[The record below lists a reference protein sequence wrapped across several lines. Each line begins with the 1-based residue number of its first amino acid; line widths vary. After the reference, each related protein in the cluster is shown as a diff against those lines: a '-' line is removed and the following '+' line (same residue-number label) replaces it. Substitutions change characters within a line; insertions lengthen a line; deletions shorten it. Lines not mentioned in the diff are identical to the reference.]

1 VKDEDEFTQEYQGPF
16 TDGNDRAL
24 KTFLSNIETFT
35 IDYYLRNIIP
45 EEVPASANCYL
56 WYLSL
61 QTHHIIGTLPRNMI
75 LDIAGSC
82 QSS

>member
-1 VKDEDEFTQEYQGPF
+1 VRDDDEFTPDYQGPF

-24 KTFLSNIETFT
+24 KTLLSNIETFT
-35 IDYYLRNIIP
+35 IDYSLRNFIP

-61 QTHHIIGTLPRNMI
+61 QPDHSIGT
-75 LDIAGSC
+75 
-82 QSS
+82 